1 MAKKV
6 LRTRGGF
13 TRGGMKS
20 FKTAARNVVSAGTKA
35 AATEALRQVSAD
47 AAISSIV
54 KYVSDK
60 AKTAKSPVGAN
71 GLSLD
76 APANR
81 DITIRGDAVGDITN
95 SSSMYLYRPNKRR
108 LKEVGDTKYTMKT
121 LVTGAVAASAN
132 VQNATDI
139 CMLAAVPVFNDPDTN
154 FKYTNMSVKRAFDK
168 LLLASV
174 GNQTPTPTLKV
185 QQTSIH
191 FSSLTSELMLVN
203 EDSTVA
209 AIVDIYE
216 LVPQHTLGPATYV
229 APGTYASGYMSP
241 LWTYSSGLQSTD
253 VIQSDDVLSYTDV
266 ASNPFNST
274 NFSRTWKV
282 VKHVRVNMSAK
293 GIHRHK
299 SVYGINK
306 TISYQEYAQFSTS
319 GGKFSGWNPSMLIIV
334 RGNPTSTSP
343 IAAPVTV
350 SYNCDLQLSYTA
362 QMTGQEKVIVY
373 DSTT

>member
-13 TRGGMKS
+13 TRGAMKT

-76 APANR
+76 TPSNR
-81 DITIRGDAVGDITN
+81 DITVRGEAVGDITN

-121 LVTGAVAASAN
+121 LVAGTLIAAAN
-132 VQNATDI
+132 VQAVNDI
-139 CMLAAVPVFNDPDTN
+139 SMLAAVPVLNDPDTSS
-154 FKYTNMSVKRAFDK
+154 KYTNLSVKRAFDK

-185 QQTSIH
+185 QQSSVH

-216 LVPQHTLGPATYV
+216 VVPQYALGPSTYNTQ
-229 APGTYASGYMSP
+229 GYAVGYMSP
-241 LWTYSSGLQSTD
+241 FWCYYSGLNTTD
-253 VIQSDDVLSYTDV
+253 VIQEDDILSYSDV

-282 VKHVRVNMSAK
+282 VKHVKVNMSAK

-319 GGKFSGWNPSMLIIV
+319 GGKFAGWNPSYMIIA
-334 RGNPTSTSP
+334 RGNPTSTYP
-343 IAAPVTV
+343 IAAPVTI
-350 SYNCDLQLSYTA
+350 SYTCDLQLSYTA
-362 QMTGQEKVIVY
+362 QMTGQEKVIIY